1 MIFAKPY
8 TLQEQPVQA
17 LPELDKD
24 KFHTAHEV
32 FLHKHFTSSAIFQ
45 TKLSAFHVNSICL
58 KDRNQALLAMV
69 KR

>member
-17 LPELDKD
+17 LLELDKD

-32 FLHKHFTSSAIFQ
+32 FYTNISQVLPFFKPSFL
-45 TKLSAFHVNSICL
+45 LS
-58 KDRNQALLAMV
+58 M
-69 KR
+69 